1 MERSKGFSGEEDQG
15 AARGGRDRPTDYDDD
30 EDDDGRPHVY
40 AVWPMSADTQECN
53 DIVHPGR
60 AGHAAGATPR
70 ECSDRRRHALV
81 HRHRCDQRRPAL
93 SRPRPYPP
101 PPSRPMQVPLST
113 AVRTTPSEMCLG
125 YSTGPRPRGDCGA
138 ARTTGFLGKVGPWS
152 GPTTPPPLAF
162 QACTPCERPIRRTE
176 VSPGLRISVSHRA
189 ANGSMLGRSQEQTI
203 ISCLGFNPHI
213 N

>member
-1 MERSKGFSGEEDQG
+1 
-15 AARGGRDRPTDYDDD
+15 
-30 EDDDGRPHVY
+30 
-40 AVWPMSADTQECN
+40 MSADTQECN
-53 DIVHPGR
+53 DIVHHGIQVVLDTPPVQR
-60 AGHAAGATPR
+60 LVNVVTDADTPSSTDTVATNADPP
-70 ECSDRRRHALV
+70 S
-81 HRHRCDQRRPAL
+81 

-101 PPSRPMQVPLST
+101 PPSRPTQVPLST

-125 YSTGPRPRGDCGA
+125 YSTGPRPRGDRGA

-189 ANGSMLGRSQEQTI
+189 ANGSMLGRSPEQTI
-203 ISCLGFNPHI
+203 DRNCDVLPMEHSHISFVFVYHKRKSKKND
-213 N
+213 

>member
-1 MERSKGFSGEEDQG
+1 LTHRLRRRRRRRRAPPRLRGLADERRHPRMQ
-15 AARGGRDRPTDYDDD
+15 RHRPS
-30 EDDDGRPHVY
+30 R
-40 AVWPMSADTQECN
+40 
-53 DIVHPGR
+53 HPGR

-93 SRPRPYPP
+93 ITPA
-101 PPSRPMQVPLST
+101 PLST
-113 AVRTTPSEMCLG
+113 ATVTTNASALVHSSPDYAERDVL
-125 YSTGPRPRGDCGA
+125 RIFHGA
-138 ARTTGFLGKVGPWS
+138 TTKGGPWS
-152 GPTTPPPLAF
+152 GTDDWVSGKSWPVEWAHNSSTPRFSGVYTVRTTHTTNGSL
-162 QACTPCERPIRRTE
+162 
-176 VSPGLRISVSHRA
+176 PGLRISVSHRA